1 MPIEDWDCIAA
12 SDPSRLPDLEGLKNA
27 AAELAGRVTKLRHA
41 PKSDDYCGP
50 VIFEGQGGA
59 EFLAQL
65 PMPNFGF
72 AEDYVGNEDWT
83 NPWKKAIGRR
93 VMSKSI
99 NVTDDPLA
107 SGTDGLVGG
116 FAFDD
121 EGVAAQKL
129 SLVEDG
135 ILKNFCQRRL
145 PTHFSAHSNGHALE
159 NHGFPTIIHMS
170 TSKPVSKDDIKRQAF
185 ELAKDAGLDYV
196 LVIRR
201 IQDHYHNYEFPGDT
215 AQNMS
220 RSYFTPSYSRQP
232 GNPAVV
238 ERLYLSDGHR
248 ELVRGL
254 EFNYVSLLAFRDILS
269 AADDDR
275 PYTVELEDYV
285 TRHVI
290 SPTYLVGELELAAVK
305 GEHTSLPIMPSPL
318 NANE

>member
-1 MPIEDWDCIAA
+1 
-12 SDPSRLPDLEGLKNA
+12 
-27 AAELAGRVTKLRHA
+27 
-41 PKSDDYCGP
+41 
-50 VIFEGQGGA
+50 
-59 EFLAQL
+59 
-65 PMPNFGF
+65 
-72 AEDYVGNEDWT
+72 
-83 NPWKKAIGRR
+83 
-93 VMSKSI
+93 
-99 NVTDDPLA
+99 
-107 SGTDGLVGG
+107 
-116 FAFDD
+116 
-121 EGVAAQKL
+121 
-129 SLVEDG
+129 
-135 ILKNFCQRRL
+135 
-145 PTHFSAHSNGHALE
+145 
-159 NHGFPTIIHMS
+159 
-170 TSKPVSKDDIKRQAF
+170 
-185 ELAKDAGLDYV
+185 
-196 LVIRR
+196 
-201 IQDHYHNYEFPGDT
+201 
-215 AQNMS
+215 MS